1 MAKGE
6 ESVFKAVVN
15 DTDPEAKGKSYSIE
29 IKGPN
34 YSQFLGKRVGDV
46 VDGIFVGEGDTTLA
60 GYKLEIRGGSD
71 LTGTPMRGDIT
82 GGNRKQV
89 MTAPTT
95 GFAGKKR
102 VHYKQKTLRRRK
114 HDVALVRIS
123 KPKGLRM
130 RRVFRG
136 NTITTDIIQINLKVV
151 ERGSKPLG
159 VIFNSEDEEAGED
172 A

>member
-95 GFAGKKR
+95 GFAG
-102 VHYKQKTLRRRK
+102 V
-114 HDVALVRIS
+114 
-123 KPKGLRM
+123 
-130 RRVFRG
+130 
-136 NTITTDIIQINLKVV
+136 
-151 ERGSKPLG
+151 
-159 VIFNSEDEEAGED
+159 
-172 A
+172 